1 MSQQIAVGECS
12 TEEDL
17 GIEWVFAS
25 GYDPAGKTLEV
36 AVRERSTVT
45 LKTTLTVGSGLTI
58 VGASVKAKVSKATMS
73 AWARTEYT
81 ADLIDKTGGA
91 PKRLVPTRVIFD
103 EPGKLVGGVSGN
115 SFRVTQAENRFVVT
129 ATTGETG
136 PVGPATTLTIGA
148 VTDVAPG
155 SSPTANLTGPAG
167 AQVLSLGLV
176 RGLPGAGAPTSA
188 DILAL
193 ADRDDLLRE
202 IAGAGVPD
210 RPIAILDFVRG
221 AHWIKGVY
229 AGASIL
235 AVIAAI
241 AGSGQFRASTG
252 TYFDSDGLMKTAAV
266 NVPRPLYDPL
276 TRVCRG
282 YLREPVRTNMLL
294 NSENMAA
301 WSATRASVVSD
312 ASLAPTGLVTAD
324 HILADTTSGG
334 HYVSYFLPSLNAASR
349 HSLSVFAF
357 ELTSNLAKRYLQL
370 VLSGGSAFT
379 ASAFANFDL
388 ATGLVTASSAGVVGS
403 AEYCGGGIWRCR
415 ITAQTDAAGS
425 TSVSLRMVDNPAIG
439 FNPWTGDGVSGIGVW
454 GAQFEEGSEPSSY
467 IPTTASTV
475 TRAADAMWIGASS
488 WVNRI
493 EGTVFVEFEAAV
505 PPSGNEQAINLGTD
519 TVSDFIRLYRTA
531 STGNCYVRSL
541 SGGVSQVSTTSNMPW
556 PATPAARVAMGWKV
570 NDAAWTWEGTLAGST
585 SAYAVP
591 LVIPTLNIANSN
603 AINPVTI
610 RRILIYPRRLSNA
623 KLLALTNQSLWS

>member
-25 GYDPAGKTLEV
+25 GYDPVGKTLEV
-36 AVRERSTVT
+36 AVRERSSATI
-45 LKTTLTVGSGLTI
+45 KTTLTVGSGLTI
-58 VGASVKAKVSKATMS
+58 VGAAVKARVSRATMS

-81 ADLIDKTGGA
+81 ADLVDKTGGA
-91 PKRLVPTRVIFD
+91 PKRLVPTRIIFD

-115 SFRVTQAENRFVVT
+115 SFKVTQAENRFVVT

-202 IAGAGVPD
+202 IGGAGVPD
-210 RPIAILDFVRG
+210 RPIAIFDFTRG

-235 AVIAAI
+235 AVIAAL
-241 AGSGQFRASTG
+241 AGSGQFRASTA

-266 NVPRPLYDPL
+266 NVPRIHYDPV
-276 TRVCRG
+276 TRVCLG
-282 YLREPVRTNMLL
+282 YLREPSRTNLL
-294 NSENMAA
+294 LRSEEFDHAY
-301 WSATRASVVSD
+301 WTKTRASILSN
-312 ASLAPTGLVTAD
+312 AATAPDGLTTAD
-324 HILADTTSGG
+324 KLVEDTSSGTHIVTRNLAA
-334 HYVSYFLPSLNAASR
+334 AASTT
-349 HSLSVFAF
+349 HTFPVFLQAAGRTEAF
-357 ELTSNLAKRYLQL
+357 LQL
-370 VLSGGSAFT
+370 WNGGGSYTAFVDLVAGT
-379 ASAFANFDL
+379 IVQQSAAGGDW
-388 ATGLVTASSAGVVGS
+388 SAGAVS
-403 AEYCGGGIWRCR
+403 IQPCGGGCFRAS
-415 ITAQTDAAGS
+415 ITANIGATPNVNVVVGCRLAGS
-425 TSVSLRMVDNPAIG
+425 NSY
-439 FNPWTGDGVSGIGVW
+439 TGDGASGLYLW
-454 GAQFEEGSEPSSY
+454 GAQLEEGSAPSSY

-475 TRAADAMWIGASS
+475 TRGGDAMWIGASS
-488 WVNRI
+488 WVNRV
-493 EGTVFVEFEAAV
+493 EGSVFVEFEAAV
-505 PPSGNEQAINLGTD
+505 PASGNEQAINLGTD

-556 PATPAARVAMGWKV
+556 PSTPAARVAMGWKV
-570 NDAAWTWEGTLAGST
+570 NDAAWAWEGTLAGSV

-591 LVIPTLNIANSN
+591 LVMPSLNIANSN

-610 RRILIYPRRLSNA
+610 KRILIYPKRLSNA
-623 KLLALTNQSLWS
+623 KLQALTNQTLWS